1 MGCFTIAV
9 EDLYLLDDF
18 GGEVVGC
25 YLRVTL
31 EEALAVDHDLLDGLP
46 VDGDVAVLIDAGS
59 RELLDEVSDDRPL
72 IRGEVASVEFDR
84 VALDDDVAGLP
95 DDLHPFKDFA
105 LSLEGD
111 GGQRE

>member
-1 MGCFTIAV
+1 M
-9 EDLYLLDDF
+9 
-18 GGEVVGC
+18 
-25 YLRVTL
+25 
-31 EEALAVDHDLLDGLP
+31 LDGLP
-46 VDGDVAVLIDAGS
+46 VDGDIAVLIDAGS

-72 IRGEVASVEFDR
+72 VRGEVASVEFDR

-95 DDLHPFKDFA
+95 DDLHAFEDFA